1 MVNVAF
7 HIRCQDDQTVVIFNS
22 LKQIRDFLV
31 AIAIAPLRWEAKYN
45 GVQDR

>member
-7 HIRCQDDQTVVIFNS
+7 HIRCQDDKTVVIFNS

-31 AIAIAPLRWEAKYN
+31 AISIVCIFYTCPFAK
-45 GVQDR
+45 